1 MMSCVRNLEKE
12 PEEWLPGGYPLITM
26 MNVELRK
33 NEHVPVIKKALVEL
47 EGPLFKLYEEFR
59 NTWAL
64 GEYFNLVGPV
74 QYEFPNERPY
84 LAVVPSK

>member
-1 MMSCVRNLEKE
+1 
-12 PEEWLPGGYPLITM
+12 
-26 MNVELRK
+26 
-33 NEHVPVIKKALVEL
+33 VPVIKKALVEL
-47 EGPLFKLYEEFR
+47 DGPLFKLYEEFR